1 MVLTVIM
8 GLRQLYP
15 ERSLD
20 TKIPF
25 ITGPL
30 LIPFQILPQLY
41 LAGYYLTC
49 FALELAPS
57 TYYDLQMPFAL
68 YFSWFY
74 LRFLM
79 QGEVVGEPG
88 AHFALQTFFPEAYRP
103 KIAELSDSVFQT
115 VNESTGA
122 FDYIQRKFKS
132 PLQNTSGV
140 DRKKYC
146 SLNLKQL

>member
-1 MVLTVIM
+1 
-8 GLRQLYP
+8 
-15 ERSLD
+15 
-20 TKIPF
+20 
-25 ITGPL
+25 
-30 LIPFQILPQLY
+30 
-41 LAGYYLTC
+41 
-49 FALELAPS
+49 
-57 TYYDLQMPFAL
+57 MPFAL

-146 SLNLKQL
+146 SLNLKQTLEPLTALRWRSGVPSNNTIQLLQRSLMIQR